1 MINLFN
7 QIYIEKKIMIKLNYF
22 IFIIKLFL
30 VILKKEYNYSRNK
43 ERKRI
48 IYLSKKMKKYHYLY
62 HKNYIM
68 RLFFWCGIK

>member
-1 MINLFN
+1 
-7 QIYIEKKIMIKLNYF
+7 MIKLNHF

-68 RLFFWCGIK
+68 RLFFLVRYKMRLKYKNKFI